1 MYVEDHVDYVV
12 KVYLRT
18 VAVLHVCTVYLT
30 SRSRHMQESP
40 FTMQCQ

>member
-18 VAVLHVCTVYLT
+18 VAVLRTRVYCL
-30 SRSRHMQESP
+30 
-40 FTMQCQ
+40 FNL